1 MLATDE
7 VWALRA
13 LVRLHELRLFSADDA
28 EFLNSVSAHYIKHGR
43 KRISEKQLTWVMRK
57 MPRYTAAIVEIS
69 DARNLWM
76 MASEW
81 SDSIESLDS
90 IESQVAYA
98 AMGIA
103 DLRYKRSREPNP
115 LI

>member
-13 LVRLHELRLFSADDA
+13 LVRLHELQSFSADDA

-69 DARNLWM
+69 DASKLGA

-81 SDSIESLDS
+81 SARPLPGKLMNTPIYD
-90 IESQVAYA
+90 
-98 AMGIA
+98 
-103 DLRYKRSREPNP
+103 PNDHMNQT
-115 LI
+115 L

>member
-13 LVRLHELRLFSADDA
+13 LVRLHELQSFSADDA
-28 EFLNSVSAHYIKHGR
+28 EFLNSISAHYIKHGR

-69 DARNLWM
+69 DANKLGA

-81 SDSIESLDS
+81 SDSIES
-90 IESQVAYA
+90 QVAKLA
-98 AMGIA
+98 D
-103 DLRYKRSREPNP
+103 DLRGGPENTPIYDPNDHMSQT
-115 LI
+115 L